1 MITMSMYTQIFFF
14 RKDYPMICFP
24 QHFLACF
31 VCAAIPP
38 NLMIVSA
45 GFPGIRDFGEDLVV
59 VG

>member
-1 MITMSMYTQIFFF
+1 
-14 RKDYPMICFP
+14 MICFP